1 MTGQDG
7 REKATGRRGG
17 AGFSFGWGRV
27 AGMPVSPGAATRDR
41 GDDAMRMVA
50 RIVRAGLQGM
60 EKIYLPR
67 VGRGFLFSS
76 KFRKKPEASSD
87 KITIP

>member
-1 MTGQDG
+1 
-7 REKATGRRGG
+7 
-17 AGFSFGWGRV
+17 
-27 AGMPVSPGAATRDR
+27 
-41 GDDAMRMVA
+41 MVA

-67 VGRGFLFSS
+67 VGKGFLFSS
-76 KFRKKPEASSD
+76 KSCQKPEASSD